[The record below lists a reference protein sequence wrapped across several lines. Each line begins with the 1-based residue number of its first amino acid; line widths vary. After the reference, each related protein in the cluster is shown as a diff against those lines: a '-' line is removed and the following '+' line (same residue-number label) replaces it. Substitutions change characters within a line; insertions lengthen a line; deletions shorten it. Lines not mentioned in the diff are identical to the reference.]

1 MFKYLLTAAV
11 AAIALTTSVTEAK
24 AQYIIRNGYAVPYS
38 TGYATPYYNGYS
50 TPYYSN
56 YYPSTSGVS
65 TSNGLEQV
73 ALNYLTNNGG
83 YSNGSYSG
91 ANGGLVQAGLNAVL
105 GNNGY
110 NSYSS
115 NYGGYN
121 GYSNYGYPS
130 SGYSTYSSPV
140 YQGNSYNNTRYGNRG
155 GMGRRLFR

>member
-73 ALNYLTNNGG
+73 ALNYLVNNGG

-91 ANGGLVQAGLNAVL
+91 AYGGLVQAGLNAVL

-110 NSYSS
+110 PSTSNYYNGYNGFSNYSYPGTSYPGYYSPVYSGNMGNNSRNR
-115 NYGGYN
+115 NYGGM
-121 GYSNYGYPS
+121 
-130 SGYSTYSSPV
+130 
-140 YQGNSYNNTRYGNRG
+140 R
-155 GMGRRLFR
+155 GRRGR